1 MIRRVAIVLFAA
13 LACAVVL
20 LTLNARDTPKNA
32 TYQGWIE
39 ADLVFVG
46 PDEPGRVETL
56 SVREGDAVAAGAPL
70 FTVDADLQRAEVAA
84 AEANLINARQAF
96 ERAHEL
102 LRTKSGSQKAFD
114 DAQAALREAEARVN
128 SAQTR
133 LARRRVVSPA
143 AGSVQQVYYRPGEI
157 VPAGRPVVALLPPG
171 NVKVRFYV
179 SEAMLPKIAV
189 GENVAVRCDGCPD
202 ELPARITFI
211 ARTAEF
217 TPPVIYSL
225 DERSKLVFLVEARLT
240 HPDLVRV
247 GQPVTVALAPAA
259 VAAKEPAQ

>member
-1 MIRRVAIVLFAA
+1 MTRSASFVL
-13 LACAVVL
+13 LAGLVCTVVL
-20 LTLNARDTPKNA
+20 LSLNACNKPKNA

-56 SVREGDAVAAGAPL
+56 SVREGDAVAADAPL
-70 FTVDADLQRAEVAA
+70 FTVDADLQRAELAA
-84 AEANLINARQAF
+84 AEASLVNARQAF

-102 LRTKSGSQKAFD
+102 LRTKTGSQKAFD

-133 LARRRVVSPA
+133 LARRRVLSPA
-143 AGSVQQVYYRPGEI
+143 AGSIQQVYYRPGEM
-157 VPAGRPVVALLPPG
+157 VPAGRPVIALLPPG

-179 SEAMLPKIAV
+179 PEAVLPKVAV
-189 GENVAVRCDGCPD
+189 GGNVTVHCDGCPD
-202 ELPARITFI
+202 DIPARIDFI

-225 DERSKLVFLVEARLT
+225 EERSKLVFLIEARPT
-240 HPDLVRV
+240 RPDLVRV

>member
-1 MIRRVAIVLFAA
+1 MTRGAPIVSFAG
-13 LACAVVL
+13 LACVAVL
-20 LTLNARDTPKNA
+20 LALSACGNTKNT

-39 ADLVFVG
+39 ADFVFVG

-56 SVREGDAVAAGAPL
+56 TVREGDAVAAGAPL
-70 FTVDADLQRAEVAA
+70 FALEADLQRAEVAA
-84 AEANLINARQAF
+84 AEANLVNARQAF
-96 ERAHEL
+96 ERANEL
-102 LRTKSGSQKAFD
+102 LRAKVGSQKAFD

-133 LARRRVVSPA
+133 LARRRVSSPA
-143 AGSVQQVYYRPGEI
+143 TGLIHQVYYRPGEM

-179 SEAMLPKIAV
+179 PEAVLPKIAV
-189 GENVAVRCDGCPD
+189 GESVAVRCDGCVD
-202 ELPARITFI
+202 DIAARIDLI

-225 DERSKLVFLVEARLT
+225 EERSKLVFLVEARPT
-240 HPDLVRV
+240 RPDLVRV
-247 GQPVTVALAPAA
+247 GQPVTIALAPAA
-259 VAAKEPAQ
+259 VAAKEPVR